1 MLDKFFISYSHVFNL
16 QEIEDSKLLKALWVA
31 VCISFF
37 ITFYSWINSSST
49 SIYSYLSGTN
59 LCPPYLWDC
68 GKYYFFDDLPY
79 GYSAGYFYVTMFMIL
94 FASIYHVLKNK
105 IAIAHL
111 LLLVTFAWKILWI
124 FLLTY
129 GGQGNYDYYDL
140 TFAFILLFLPHK
152 IYFAQVSFVWL
163 YFLASTIKIDDGWIL
178 GNYFK
183 ALITGAPIISENL
196 TPFFT
201 NLVIL
206 MQMLGAWFL
215 FSNNKILQRIVFL
228 YFLAFHIYSG
238 FIVNFRYITI
248 SIPALVILFGNLK
261 LFDKITFRVLPISP
275 KTIAGYAF
283 LAVLLIGQMI
293 GIWIP
298 GDQKKTLEGNY
309 WGLFMFEAAH
319 QCKSNIVVF
328 NPENPEE
335 ILREVKTKS
344 NIANNR
350 CDPYFDFYRIKRNFC
365 ENISN
370 PKVSWTFD
378 HSINGHPFERIVDEA
393 NICTKEYK
401 SFQHNEWIKI
411 GRQAEVLDTPVYR
424 IGYLQGVDE
433 VKYNFPASPNKNDYL
448 LNLLT
453 QFYKYLWVTT
463 LLVIISI
470 LLYKTFKNKL

>member
-1 MLDKFFISYSHVFNL
+1 MSYSGFFNL
-16 QEIEDSKLLKALWVA
+16 QEVEGSKLLKALWVA

-37 ITFYSWINSSST
+37 ITFYNWINSSSV
-49 SIYSYLSGTN
+49 SIYSYLSNSN
-59 LCPPYLWDC
+59 LCPPYLWEC

-94 FASIYHVLKNK
+94 FASIYHIFKNK
-105 IAIAHL
+105 IATAHL
-111 LLLVTFAWKILWI
+111 LLLIPFVWKIIWI
-124 FLLTY
+124 FFFTY
-129 GGQGNYDYYDL
+129 GAHGNYDYYDL
-140 TFAFILLFLPHK
+140 ALAFILLFLPYK
-152 IYFAQVSFVWL
+152 MYFSQVTFIWF

-183 ALITGAPIISENL
+183 TLITGAPLISEKF
-196 TPFFT
+196 TPYLT
-201 NLVIL
+201 NLVVI

-261 LFDKITFRVLPISP
+261 LFEKTNFEVLPISK
-275 KTIAGYAF
+275 KTIIGYTF
-283 LAVLLIGQMI
+283 LAVLFFGQMI

-298 GDQKKTLEGNY
+298 GDQKRTLEGNY

-319 QCKSNIVVF
+319 QCKSSVKVF
-328 NPENPEE
+328 NPENHEE
-335 ILREVKTKS
+335 LLKEINTKS

-350 CDPYFDFYRIKRNFC
+350 CDPYFDFYKIKRNFC
-365 ENISN
+365 AHASN
-370 PKVSWTFD
+370 PKVSWSFD
-378 HSINGHPFERIVDEA
+378 HSVNGHPFERIVNEE
-393 NICTKEYK
+393 NICEKEYQT
-401 SFQHNEWIKI
+401 FQHNEWIKI
-411 GRQAEVLDTPVYR
+411 GSQAEVLDTPVYR

-433 VKYNFPASPNKNDYL
+433 IKYNFPASPNKNDYL

-470 LLYKTFKNKL
+470 LIYKTFRIRN